1 MTSSINEI
9 RARVDR
15 MLIQHQAA
23 RERHRQ
29 EKQALREAKAHLTA
43 AKAATAIAQAVATV
57 VQEQAHAQVADIVS
71 RSLKAVFGD
80 EAYEFKIIFEKKRG
94 RTEATL
100 VFDREGLQVDPMT
113 ASGGGVVD
121 VSAFALRL
129 SCLLLSRPP
138 LRRLLILDEP
148 FRFVSE
154 GYQGRCWALIE
165 SLAKELD
172 VQFLIVTHNKQL
184 TCGKVIE
191 L

>member
-1 MTSSINEI
+1 MSITIEL
-9 RARVDR
+9 RKWVDLLLSEHAVAKAR
-15 MLIQHQAA
+15 HK
-23 RERHRQ
+23 Q
-29 EKQALREAKAHLTA
+29 EKQALRATTAHLA
-43 AKAATAIAQAVATV
+43 ATKAATVVAQAVAKA

-80 EAYEFKIIFEKKRG
+80 DAYQFKIIFEKKRG

-100 VFDREGLQVDPMT
+100 VFDRDGMVVDPMT
-113 ASGGGVVD
+113 ASGGGAVD
-121 VSAFALRL
+121 IASFALRV

-138 LRRLLILDEP
+138 LRRLLVLDEP
-148 FRFVSE
+148 LRFLSE
-154 GYQGRCWALIE
+154 HYQPAARALIE
-165 SLAKELD
+165 SLAKELG